1 LLGFAR
7 VVWLEDLLPLFFL
20 LYVFLHFLLSF
31 SLVIQIGLLR
41 SYASPLALSFRLL
54 GLRNICSAAA
64 YGKAVRHS
72 VWRRFGGQEP
82 GGGVGRVTT
91 EQGGRSANG
100 ALLLD
105 FVRSEME
112 TGKTT
117 LETFWIVGTAGC
129 RATRI
134 RGLGRWAVLVF
145 FH

>member
-41 SYASPLALSFRLL
+41 SYASPLTLSFRLL

-112 TGKTT
+112 TGKIYPGDI
-117 LETFWIVGTAGC
+117 LDCGNGRDAGQHGFG
-129 RATRI
+129 A
-134 RGLGRWAVLVF
+134 LGDGWY
-145 FH
+145 